1 MADGMGRSASLRD
14 IAEAAGVSIRTVT
27 RVLKGTG
34 STSAAARARVMA
46 VAERLGYRPNRV
58 AQALRM
64 GRTMEVAVLLSE
76 ISAPQMA
83 MLRVLEET
91 VRQKGYAVSVS
102 FGPHGEADEVG
113 LLSAVEHLLRRKP
126 DGMACFGDARVDLS
140 AVARRVATAGIPLV
154 LLNPDAV
161 AGEKEGRA
169 MGKKLMG
176 KMSSPAPTTSSR
188 AVDQSGNPDTAR
200 DCRSIRS
207 PRRG

>member
-76 ISAPQMA
+76 VSAPQMA
-83 MLRVLEET
+83 MLRALEE
-91 VRQKGYAVSVS
+91 
-102 FGPHGEADEVG
+102 
-113 LLSAVEHLLRRKP
+113 
-126 DGMACFGDARVDLS
+126 
-140 AVARRVATAGIPLV
+140 I
-154 LLNPDAV
+154 
-161 AGEKEGRA
+161 
-169 MGKKLMG
+169 
-176 KMSSPAPTTSSR
+176 
-188 AVDQSGNPDTAR
+188 
-200 DCRSIRS
+200 
-207 PRRG
+207 